1 MGLGGPWLGPL
12 RRGGPFHVKEPP
24 IMSTPQPPNETPAER
39 DARLTRA
46 RASAAAWEAYFRA
59 LGGLPPAEPALP
71 RWDESDTFPDLLATH
86 DPDGTPR

>member
-1 MGLGGPWLGPL
+1 
-12 RRGGPFHVKEPP
+12 
-24 IMSTPQPPNETPAER
+24 MSTPHPTNETPEQRA
-39 DARLTRA
+39 DRLTIA

-59 LGGLPPAEPALP
+59 LGGLPPAEPVFP